1 MCANGLSLT
10 DLENR
15 SSDNLRSDD
24 NNENERGDIA
34 NQGEQ
39 FCDPFFDFI
48 FMEINDRDM
57 AFAPSVDRTNLTR
70 VEGPTMIP
78 MKLGTLTSISSL
90 CNS

>member
-15 SSDNLRSDD
+15 LSDNLGGDD

-39 FCDPFFDFI
+39 FCDSFFGFI
-48 FMEINDRDM
+48 FMEINDRDT
-57 AFAPSVDRTNLTR
+57 AFSPSVDRTNPTR
-70 VEGPTMIP
+70 AAGPTMIP
-78 MKLGTLTSISSL
+78 MKLGTSASTSSL
-90 CNS
+90 CNT